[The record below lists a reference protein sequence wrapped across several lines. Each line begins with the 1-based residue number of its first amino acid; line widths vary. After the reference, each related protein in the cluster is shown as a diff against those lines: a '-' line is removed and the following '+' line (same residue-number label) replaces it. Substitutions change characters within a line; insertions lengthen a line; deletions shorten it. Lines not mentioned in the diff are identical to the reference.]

1 MKHYWSAPWVSLET
15 NLVRFCWLLSF
26 LRGNYKAITIA
37 RRHFANGG
45 EMGDLDVS
53 LIREFATRPAF
64 YNKANPHFKDRAFTD
79 QAWAEI
85 SSQLGY
91 DGELG
96 EWTEWDWRWRSDSH
110 HNGIITIEIIHYRK
124 NMYTRK
130 GRRNAH
136 IAPNSECIKFHS
148 VDFYYDLNAVCMSLC
163 VWAAHMH
170 THIVICI
177 MLKAIYI
184 NIFSSQLLN
193 FIVSYNTA
201 SAERARVDAKS
212 ALGLLALT
220 HAQAN
225 DIK

>member
-130 GRRNAH
+130 GRRNA
-136 IAPNSECIKFHS
+136 N
-148 VDFYYDLNAVCMSLC
+148 YYDLNAVCMS
-163 VWAAHMH
+163 
-170 THIVICI
+170 
-177 MLKAIYI
+177 
-184 NIFSSQLLN
+184 
-193 FIVSYNTA
+193 
-201 SAERARVDAKS
+201 R
-212 ALGLLALT
+212 T
-220 HAQAN
+220 HAHSHSHLYN
-225 DIK
+225 VKSNLYKYFFFSTFKFYCFI